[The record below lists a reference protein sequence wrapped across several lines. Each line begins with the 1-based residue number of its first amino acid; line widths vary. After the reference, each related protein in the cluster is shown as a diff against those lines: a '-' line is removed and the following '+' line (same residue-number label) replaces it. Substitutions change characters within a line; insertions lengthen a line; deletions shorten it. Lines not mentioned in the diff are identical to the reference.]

1 MTYIVTY
8 DIDGTIITSSQGDA
22 TLAEVIAGSGDL
34 AIQTDGLYNPAEYYV
49 DLVNLVPVAK
59 TAITSATT
67 LSADVNVDAVLQ
79 QLPDCT
85 VKYYEG
91 TIPEGSVIPPN
102 PVLATDTIQDGDLYV
117 SSDLAGEYSI
127 VLSAPTY
134 LDTTVVLTVQD

>member
-1 MTYIVTY
+1 MTYIITY
-8 DIDGTIITSSQGDA
+8 DTDGTIITSSQGDA
-22 TLAEVIAGSGDL
+22 TLAEVIAGSGEL
-34 AIQTDGLYNPAEYYV
+34 AIETDGLYNPAEYYV

-59 TAITSATT
+59 TAITSTT
-67 LSADVNVDAVLQ
+67 ALTAAVSTTALLE

-85 VKYYEG
+85 AKYYEG
-91 TIPEGSVIPPN
+91 TIPEGSPIPPN

-127 VLSAPTY
+127 VLTAPTF